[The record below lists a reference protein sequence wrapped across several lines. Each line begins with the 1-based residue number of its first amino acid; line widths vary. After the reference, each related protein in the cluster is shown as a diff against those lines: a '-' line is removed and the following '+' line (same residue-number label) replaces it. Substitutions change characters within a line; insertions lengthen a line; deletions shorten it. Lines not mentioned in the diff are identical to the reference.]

1 MIQALR
7 LTVDCGSFHLGE
19 INLEIPAGSYLTLLG
34 PSGAGKTVLLE
45 TLMGLLRP
53 TSGEVLLRGRE
64 ITRIPPEKRQIAYL
78 PQDLALFPHLSVRD
92 NILYGGR
99 VRRLDPLRTEARLTE
114 LVKLLDLDG
123 PLSRDSIATLSGG
136 EKQRV
141 ALARALL
148 PEPEILFLDEPLS
161 ALDASITR
169 QLQIKLRQINR
180 ELGVTILHVTH
191 DQEEAFMLGEQIAV
205 LIDGKMRQLGSRDD
219 IYYQPASRQVAK
231 FLRHQN
237 IFSLQVVR
245 RLENQR
251 LLLKGDIDL
260 VCTSTVEIPVG
271 AAVTVGI
278 RNEEVTLVRPNRPMR
293 KELLE
298 NLFDGTIIDIFGF
311 GGFHTLVLQLHGY
324 QVDIELDLP
333 NCAFRDLGLNIGH
346 QVQVSLRTHCLWIL
360 PEDDDCLGEVS
371 TC

>member
-1 MIQALR
+1 MILVRQL
-7 LTVDCGSFHLGE
+7 LVQCGSFHLGE
-19 INLEIPAGSYLTLLG
+19 INLEIPTGSYLTLLG

-53 TSGEVLLRGRE
+53 ASGEVLLRGRE
-64 ITRIPPEKRQIAYL
+64 VGSIPPEQRNIAYL

-99 VRRLDPLRTEARLTE
+99 VRKLDPARTEARMEE
-114 LVKLLDLDG
+114 LVKLLELSG
-123 PLSRDSIATLSGG
+123 PLSRDNITTLSGG

-205 LIDGKMRQLGSRDD
+205 LIDGKLRQLGSRDD
-219 IYYQPASRQVAK
+219 IYYQPASRKVAK

-245 RLENQR
+245 RLENHR
-251 LLLKGDIDL
+251 LLLKGDLDL
-260 VCTSTVEIPVG
+260 VCAAPAEIPVG
-271 AAVTVGI
+271 STVTVGI

-324 QVDIELDLP
+324 QVNIELDLP
-333 NCAFRDLGLNIGH
+333 NCAFRDLALGIGQ

-360 PEDDDCLGEVS
+360 PADDDCLEEAPV
-371 TC
+371 C